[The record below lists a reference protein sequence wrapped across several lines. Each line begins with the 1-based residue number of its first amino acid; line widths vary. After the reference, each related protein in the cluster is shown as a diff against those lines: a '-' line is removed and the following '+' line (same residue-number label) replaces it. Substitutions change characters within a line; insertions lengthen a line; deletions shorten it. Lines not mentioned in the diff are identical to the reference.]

1 MRRIAVSAC
10 LLGEEVRYDGSHR
23 LCSRVRDL
31 LAADDFETVPFCPE
45 QVMGVPRPPFQLHRT
60 PTGHLEAIRV
70 EDGGSVLPQLRPSIE
85 TIQSALTEKPLHGII
100 CKSRSPSCGL
110 KDVNYNTAHKEVG
123 PGLFILA
130 MQELLPGVPII
141 DENGVA
147 DSVQLAEFLR
157 AVRNQTE

>member
-10 LLGEEVRYDGSHR
+10 LLGEQVRYDGSHR
-23 LCSRVRDL
+23 LCRHVRDL
-31 LAADDFETVPFCPE
+31 LVANDLEAVPFCPE
-45 QVMGVPRPPFQLHRT
+45 QVMGVPRPPVQLHRT
-60 PTGHLEAIRV
+60 PTGQLQATQV
-70 EDGGSVLPQLRPSIE
+70 EDGASVLPQLQPSIE
-85 TIQSALTEKPLHGII
+85 AIRSALTKKPLHGII

-110 KDVNYNTAHKEVG
+110 KDVNYNTPQQEVG

-157 AVRNQTE
+157 AVRNETE